1 MLATFYNRLCRK
13 IKGVFMDHIFS
24 KDFELRYFEMN
35 KHGMASPTTILT
47 LLEETAADHCY
58 AIGHSLY
65 SLERQNIGWVLI
77 SGSITMNRYPKYKET
92 IQIKTWLS
100 KFSLVKGYRE
110 NIILDN
116 TGNVIGKAKGIWAF
130 YDIQNR
136 RPVPVFEDIKT
147 KWGIEPNISTEIDTT
162 LINPIIK
169 GMPEMEFDV
178 YRSEVDSNKHVNNI
192 RYFHWLIES
201 LPDEIL
207 DKCLLETINAKFYSE
222 AKYGE
227 KVQVYVDSNLENN
240 TFMHTMK
247 NDFENKLFAVAHT
260 KWKETIEK

>member
-1 MLATFYNRLCRK
+1 
-13 IKGVFMDHIFS
+13 
-24 KDFELRYFEMN
+24 MN
-35 KHGMASPTTILT
+35 KHGTASPTTILT

-65 SLERQNIGWVLI
+65 SLESRNIGWILI

-92 IQIKTWLS
+92 IQIQTWIS

-110 NIILDN
+110 NIIIDN
-116 TGNVIGKAKGIWAF
+116 TGCVIGNAKGIWAF

-136 RPVPVFEDIKT
+136 KPVPVFEDIKT
-147 KWGIEPNISTEIDTT
+147 KWGIKPDISTEINMD
-162 LINPIIK
+162 LINLITK
-169 GMPEMEFDV
+169 DRPETEFDV
-178 YRSEVDSNKHVNNI
+178 YRSDVDSNKHVNNI

-207 DKCLLETINAKFYSE
+207 DEYLLKTINAKFYSE

-227 KVQVYVDSNLENN
+227 KIQVYVDSDLENN
-240 TFMHTMK
+240 TFTHTMK
-247 NDFENKLFAVAHT
+247 SNFDNKLLAAAHT
-260 KWKETIEK
+260 KWKKITQE

>member
-1 MLATFYNRLCRK
+1 
-13 IKGVFMDHIFS
+13 
-24 KDFELRYFEMN
+24 MN

-77 SGSITMNRYPKYKET
+77 LGSINMYRYPKYKET
-92 IQIKTWLS
+92 IKIQTWLS

-110 NIILDN
+110 NIILDDN
-116 TGNVIGKAKGIWAF
+116 GCVLGAAKGVWAF

-136 RPVPVFEDIKT
+136 RPVPVFEDIKA
-147 KWGIEPNISTEIDTT
+147 KWGINPKISTEIDTN
-162 LINPIIK
+162 LIQPIIK
-169 GMPEMEFDV
+169 DNPEIEFDV
-178 YRSEVDSNKHVNNI
+178 YRSDVDSNKHVNNI

-207 DKCLLETINAKFYSE
+207 DGYLLEKINAKFYSE

-227 KVQVYVDSNLENN
+227 KIQVHVDNNLGENI
-240 TFMHTMK
+240 FMHTMK
-247 NDFENKLFAVAHT
+247 SKFDNKLLVVAHT
-260 KWKETIEK
+260 KWKET